1 MSAGGTLVLNLGF
14 AQRQI
19 EAASQLAFHDI
30 FAESGSEDSGSD
42 GSSSDPE
49 VQSTSLSSHSF
60 SRGEVT
66 GSGTN
71 SLSNDATEGPG
82 DRVAIQWPSVG
93 VPPLPIFTRTSPTVE
108 NLQNMRFAAELLLGA
123 VAPAA
128 SAVVEEALET
138 MLAERSQSSQPLGGS
153 RRPLQT
159 TSRGPLTDAEFP
171 APDPSPRS
179 PAVASSHGTLASW
192 PSKLVTSPHLAA
204 SSVLGQRQEL
214 GPESTLGP
222 EDLHQVTLRQP
233 TAASVQSEL
242 LTVLRELLQAAAPTT
257 GGPEVNAT
265 ALQAAERAAGAA
277 ERAAAA
283 AAAVVERLAEVAEAT
298 AAAAASAGS
307 PRRSPVSSRATSL
320 LVQGPAINA
329 PGQEIR
335 PCLSEAPGEEVLLHE
350 AAAQTDEIGQQSGWA
365 GEDLPN
371 SEVPEQMQP
380 DPESALPVLQ
390 GGALRALSGQE
401 VWIDESDGAITGA
414 SLWLCGRPPTASRRP
429 LAAFDVCVPWAEAL
443 PGNAAASGRPSPR
456 ASPLHSPKGSTGH
469 SFTGRRSPVGTRTL
483 QLPDGEYDEDFE
495 EDDFA
500 DSPQREGLDSQR
512 GEAEA
517 VTPRQVLRKI
527 SGIMS
532 EMSAMEASLA
542 NLREELDKAEPMEL
556 EGAARGPGGPRSIRG
571 SSPLRPR
578 SADARAQAAQRGLI
592 RKRLPDELLWLED
605 LVKGRSPGR
614 RPPAAGR
621 LNPAGRRV
629 QPTFTGLS
637 AAAPRASVRAG
648 SCGNVGI
655 RGGSLISAARATQ
668 VR

>member
-1 MSAGGTLVLNLGF
+1 MRAGGTLVLNLGF

-19 EAASQLAFHDI
+19 EAASQVAFHDI
-30 FAESGSEDSGSD
+30 FAETRSVDSGSD

-71 SLSNDATEGPG
+71 SVSNDATEGPS

-138 MLAERSQSSQPLGGS
+138 ILAERSQSWQPLGGS

-159 TSRGPLTDAEFP
+159 TSRGPLTDAELP
-171 APDPSPRS
+171 APDTSLSPQS
-179 PAVASSHGTLASW
+179 PAVASSQGTMASG

-233 TAASVQSEL
+233 PAASVQSEL

-257 GGPEVNAT
+257 GGQEANTT

-283 AAAVVERLAEVAEAT
+283 AAAAVERLAEVAEAT
-298 AAAAASAGS
+298 AAAAAPAGS

-320 LVQGPAINA
+320 LVQEPAINA
-329 PGQEIR
+329 TGQEMR

-350 AAAQTDEIGQQSGWA
+350 AAAQTDEIGQQSGWD
-365 GEDLPN
+365 GEDLPD

-469 SFTGRRSPVGTRTL
+469 SFTGRRSPAGTRTL

-495 EDDFA
+495 EDDLA
-500 DSPQREGLDSQR
+500 DSPHQEG
-512 GEAEA
+512 EEEA

-527 SGIMS
+527 SGIMC

-542 NLREELDKAEPMEL
+542 NLREELDKAEPIEA
-556 EGAARGPGGPRSIRG
+556 EGAARGPGGPHSIRG

-605 LVKGRSPGR
+605 LVKGRTPGR

-621 LNPAGRRV
+621 LTPAGRRV

-648 SCGNVGI
+648 SCGNVGM